1 MTLVIVRK
9 SARVR
14 VVCEKCVRVLK
25 SLPGYRKDSRLR
37 RGRAFSRGNF
47 MKRDHVWCGDFHEV
61 FGMVSWDSRGKDV
74 T

>member
-1 MTLVIVRK
+1 MK

-14 VVCEKCVRVLK
+14 MVCEKSVRILKSLLGYRQEVCEGRVVREKCSRVLK
-25 SLPGYRKDSRLR
+25 SLPGYRQDSRLR

-47 MKRDHVWCGDFHEV
+47 YE
-61 FGMVSWDSRGKDV
+61 